1 MTGWLVF
8 GLVAVLIVGL
18 MLIRLRLV
26 IELDDS
32 FALQLKV
39 LWLTFH
45 IIPAKKKDE
54 KINLRDYEIKRVKK
68 KEEQA
73 RKKKRKLALKS
84 EKKRK
89 KAQNVSEEKS
99 EETKEKTDVLGI
111 VKLIFAILKDLKA
124 AAIGYV
130 GIDLERM
137 YIVVSSD
144 DAANT
149 AILYGAISQGANLL
163 FEFLRNIT
171 GFRMTGRPEDIAV
184 IPDFTFGKLTAKL
197 KLIIRIRVWQIF
209 ALAFKMLFSF
219 IRYQMKNNS
228 SQTINQTAEEEQHG

>member
-39 LWLTFH
+39 SWLTFH

-84 EKKRK
+84 EKKSGRRLKTFPRK
-89 KAQNVSEEKS
+89 NRRRRRK
-99 EETKEKTDVLGI
+99 
-111 VKLIFAILKDLKA
+111 
-124 AAIGYV
+124 
-130 GIDLERM
+130 
-137 YIVVSSD
+137 
-144 DAANT
+144 
-149 AILYGAISQGANLL
+149 
-163 FEFLRNIT
+163 
-171 GFRMTGRPEDIAV
+171 RPM
-184 IPDFTFGKLTAKL
+184 F
-197 KLIIRIRVWQIF
+197 
-209 ALAFKMLFSF
+209 
-219 IRYQMKNNS
+219 
-228 SQTINQTAEEEQHG
+228 